1 MSSECIEIQDEDIIE
16 ELTIEDC
23 YEVVARERP
32 LAVRVAG
39 VEGGEID
46 SQTDLDLGLA
56 FREMGLLDLA
66 VARFRKALHQ
76 GGRRV
81 YCHMMIGLCYLDEGR
96 VAEGIRELKDG
107 LYLEEV
113 TRREEVGLL
122 YELGEAYRSLGE
134 DSEALYYYRRVARL
148 SSGFRDVRRRLSDLA
163 PTRIVS
169 NRAERSDLTP
179 LFCPLPS
186 LLAG

>member
-1 MSSECIEIQDEDIIE
+1 MSSEYIEIQDEDIIE
-16 ELTIEDC
+16 ELTVEDC
-23 YEVVARERP
+23 YEVVARERH
-32 LAVRVAG
+32 LALRVAA

-66 VARFRKALHQ
+66 VARFRKALHR

-81 YCHMMIGLCYLDEGR
+81 YCHMMIGLCYLDGGR

-113 TRREEVGLL
+113 TGREEVGLL

-134 DSEALYYYRRVARL
+134 QSEALYYYRRVSRMAP
-148 SSGFRDVRRRLSDLA
+148 SFRDVQRRMSDLS
-163 PTRIVS
+163 PTRIASV
-169 NRAERSDLTP
+169 RPERSDLTP
-179 LFCPLPS
+179 LFCPVPS